1 MLVLGRSRGE
11 VIWIGDDIQVM
22 ICEIIDQRVTV
33 GVEAPIGIAIH
44 REEVYQKLQRQRG
57 DAGLNSA
64 VRNEWHCW
72 PENRREMLKVIHG
85 EALTPLCAAVLAAD
99 FFDKRIERTNNGMPP
114 KFRTI
119 TVSDGRDRLETVELE
134 KELKPCW
141 IAKRK
146 AGAL

>member
-1 MLVLGRSRGE
+1 MVCDVLDGR
-11 VIWIGDDIQVM
+11 VK
-22 ICEIIDQRVTV
+22 V
-33 GVEAPIGIAIH
+33 GVEAPMRVAIH
-44 REEVYQKLQRQRG
+44 REEVYQDLQRQRV

-72 PENRREMLKVIHG
+72 PENRREMLKVIYG
-85 EALTPLCAAVLAAD
+85 EALTPLRAAVLAAD

-119 TVSDGRDRLETVELE
+119 TVSDGRDRLETIELK

-141 IAKRK
+141 VAKRK